1 MPTTNGNKKILDMK
15 RWEFCTPAAATAASG
30 ACIGSSLHFEQNQL
44 YLASATLAYLY
55 NPNEDGFVQLP
66 SPGLSGT
73 FGAGACIVAA
83 AWSTGTTTAVASLTA
98 TAGTTTSITTNQ
110 TLARNLQGYA
120 VHILSGPNAGVTA
133 PIARNTI
140 GANSV
145 ITFSTTYGTAFDA
158 TTTYRL
164 ITPRWYVLN
173 AGALASGIFRVY
185 DYATN
190 TWTSLGTTNL
200 PATVGTD
207 SRLVSTPSWIN
218 TEYVEFAIGTA
229 TSATSSTLVNSA
241 KNWAL
246 NQWAN
251 SQVRIVSGTGAGQ
264 IRIVTSNTA
273 TTLTVPTWTVTP
285 DATSQ
290 YVIEGN
296 DDYLYYMGSAS
307 VNLIRYSISSNTWTL
322 LAPAVARAGV
332 PGSGAAAHWIYGVTD
347 STWNI
352 ENTIENGRYIY
363 SFRGS
368 AGTALDRYDIA
379 GNTWSV
385 ITYAPA
391 TETFFT
397 GTKFAYN
404 TDYIY
409 IHKDA
414 TGRWFRY
421 NLITSDM
428 DGWNTML
435 YPNSTA
441 VVGDTA
447 FDVTY
452 TDGATKI
459 VYIYMILNSSS
470 VMLRQMVV

>member
-15 RWEFCTPAAATAASG
+15 RWEFCTPAAATATSG
-30 ACIGSSLHFEQNQL
+30 ACISSSWHFKQNQL

-55 NPNEDGFVQLP
+55 NPNEDGFVQIP

-83 AWSTGTTTAVASLTA
+83 AWSTGTTTAVTSLTA

-110 TLARNLQGYA
+110 TLARDLRGYA

-133 PIARNTI
+133 TIARNTI

-173 AGALASGIFRVY
+173 AGALATGIFRVY

-285 DATSQ
+285 DATSE

-332 PGSGAAAHWIYGVTD
+332 AGSGVAAHWIYGVTD

-352 ENTIENGRYIY
+352 EDTIENGRYIY

-368 AGTALDRYDIA
+368 ASTALDRYDIA

-391 TETFFT
+391 TETFFI

-459 VYIYMILNSSS
+459 VYIYMILNNSS